1 MTATVMVL
9 KMAIDIQL
17 SVKSD
22 EPFSVKQTEK
32 KKNRWSFINDAEM
45 KKKKLFAPIRLLAYS
60 SLSPGF
66 FGTALFNLGTSLFDE
81 TRPRIPWHVEP
92 FTICT

>member
-45 KKKKLFAPIRLLAYS
+45 KKKLFAHIRLLAYS

-81 TRPRIPWHVEP
+81 TRPRMPWHVGP
-92 FTICT
+92 LTICT